1 MRAFAV
7 HAFTLLGNVFSLF
20 WGLRPSCQ
28 YLLEHTAV
36 LMCGNTQSSEVFS
49 LREAHPPPPTF
60 FTVRHYRGPG
70 PHARFPLCRRG
81 GVWPR
86 LLRSPPGLRKAICER
101 VAGEGVF
108 RTSPDLLSSRAAYS
122 NIWVPVTRSTR
133 SSRSPSWV
141 GPALTHFHY
150 SLSDAFCFSRFEKT
164 SFGSRVPSTIYC
176 RLGWPFLAG
185 RCRARWP
192 TG

>member
-1 MRAFAV
+1 M
-7 HAFTLLGNVFSLF
+7 
-20 WGLRPSCQ
+20 
-28 YLLEHTAV
+28 
-36 LMCGNTQSSEVFS
+36 
-49 LREAHPPPPTF
+49 
-60 FTVRHYRGPG
+60 
-70 PHARFPLCRRG
+70 
-81 GVWPR
+81 
-86 LLRSPPGLRKAICER
+86 RSPPGLRKAICER

-150 SLSDAFCFSRFEKT
+150 SLSVAFCFSRFVKT
-164 SFGSRVPSTIYC
+164 SSGSRVPSTIYC

-185 RCRARWP
+185 RCRARWSRARFALRP
-192 TG
+192 LVPRGSRALSRSGSWTCRLSSSSTWGAAGTRMPALLAQYSVLRLILSLCGS